1 MNSIS
6 TPILW
11 SIRGWLLS
19 VFLLCLQ
26 FQFSALFAQP
36 TVTDFKIQ
44 RAGSA
49 NYTTSFVAATGS
61 NDASAT
67 ALEVPVNTFTLVLE
81 LSEAVAP
88 SGSNAIFNTPKE
100 IADLLILKLGS
111 GTGADLITEASLLS
125 VASDINQSGDGK
137 TMTVLIKLTNHLTT
151 GNTYTLTL
159 NRNKMVARADG
170 TTQVEPFSAV
180 FATAKAITVLPAS
193 PTAITICNS
202 GNSRPLPPIAI
213 NEQSAGSFAVGSGTL
228 VLAFNNPDFR
238 ITKAPTIAVIGAPGD
253 YLLPIATLSADGK
266 LELAYDFTAF
276 GEVSGL
282 LLSGMEVTSNSV
294 SNVNGV
300 TLKPASGYEDF
311 MGMDMNTTFATLDGV
326 NITSTGG
333 PDPPTSISGFATVC
347 VGGSGFTYVASPVAG
362 VTGYHWKLPP
372 GFTTTDPDATLIP
385 ASGEYHTPDNQLT
398 VQVAGT
404 TSPGNYT
411 LQVKAANDCQI
422 SANYRNKTVTV
433 APAPN
438 PQISLPAT
446 RFADNIT
453 TPVSITVTNTPTGGT
468 GILRG
473 DGVVNGKLYP
483 HLLLPGKNYQVH
495 YDYTINNCTAT
506 ASVTFEVYDPD
517 ALVTGLQSIYCA
529 DENDLKIVS
538 IADIADATPASV
550 KLYSPGNTLIT
561 LPSQLIAPNT
571 YEFRFNPYDLSTTY
585 GAGTYRFE
593 IIQIS
598 LPGITTPVTFN
609 ITQPPNQTVSGA
621 AAVCG
626 DGSTVYNYASSV
638 PATGSDTF
646 FWEILSGNGSIVG
659 SVNNQP
665 QVSVIWNNGSV
676 AGTQETLRLT
686 QIRNGCQTVQDYVVT
701 IFEAPSPVITGKTVV
716 CPGET
721 TSYTLAQ
728 TGGTYSW
735 SIKDNIGGTIIG
747 ATNQA
752 SVTVRWDSPGTVEV
766 SQTLNG
772 CTSIGSR
779 LVNVETLPKI
789 TVTGIDVTGKYCVSE
804 TTPIQLTPVFEGLS
818 LPADYLTAGR
828 FQIKRVSGNKPAT
841 AYINL
846 TLGSSITDRLVPAY
860 PIQLGEVAIN
870 PDTLTTLL
878 NLNAGE
884 YLVRYVYQDPTK
896 NCVNYSPEY
905 PISIVALPALTFTGQ
920 SASYCGND
928 SPVVLSTFKNGVL
941 TPVLPGFKVRNVATN
956 NISTLNGTLLDPSQ
970 LVAGDYELYL
980 ELSGSS
986 SPTGCGNTSKRDTT
1000 VQFSII
1006 APPASL
1012 RISAQRDFN
1021 QDSILFVIDTTQA
1034 SSVAQASWN
1043 FGNLLANTKAV
1054 KYPVTPDLQGS
1065 IASTNYTL
1073 TVQNSAGCEALLS
1086 QTFKVDFSFEGHCL
1100 GAPTRFKDESLILN
1114 QSIALWHWDFGDGRT
1129 STLQHPNHSYAAP
1142 GTYWVSLTVSNT
1154 LPNGNSSH
1162 QLRYTLRR
1170 RIDIFPLIT
1179 VTSTRPYLENFEQA
1193 TTIATSQGWISHGV
1207 VADAATSR
1215 LQDQSSWQLKVPASR
1230 AGSNIQP
1237 QGAHNQ
1243 AWITDNGGTTS
1254 ANVRYFALEQSYVE
1268 SPCFDISALT
1278 RPMVSF
1284 RYAVD
1289 TDPGGDGVVLL
1300 YTIDDG
1306 KSWHRTGQLGEGI
1319 HWYNTK
1325 PILGKP
1331 GERFSPTGNAD
1342 QQGWSGKQAGWNT
1355 ARFSLDE
1362 VLAEMNRLGITQK
1375 QVRFR
1380 FALGSNADNTPGS
1393 TLDGFAF
1400 DDFSLANRNRQV
1412 LVEYFI
1418 NESLSEAVKKD
1429 EEAASFATTNP
1440 ETVSLHYHTD
1450 FPGPDS
1456 FNAANEKDPSG
1467 RAFFYGIRAV
1477 PRLIV
1482 DGEGRDSL
1490 PDYEEA
1496 KQLYSKRTLIPAP
1509 FALTIQN
1516 PTLIGATSS
1525 SNTLQLTAQL
1535 SALLAFDR
1543 AVVVQVAL
1551 IDTLTISRG
1560 NGSNSNVHYYH
1571 HVVRQM
1577 LPDAAGTF
1585 VAAKNWQP
1593 GDSLSIVLD
1602 WNFASYPVPLDLSR
1616 LRIVAFVQDY
1626 QTKEV
1631 YQATRYQSTLPKRIT
1646 GTNGVTAIAGM
1657 NEHPLQMQLYPNPGS
1672 DYLWVE
1678 LPPDFFKVGSSHSE
1692 PIHWQI
1698 HTLNG
1703 QLMGQGK
1710 VNIFLTQEDGG
1721 KLKSK
1726 PKLIL
1731 PIKDLP
1737 EATYLLQISQPPQK
1751 GNGGSKGRRRLQRR
1765 FQKVRR

>member
-6 TPILW
+6 TSILW
-11 SIRGWLLS
+11 SWRGWLLP
-19 VFLLCLQ
+19 VLLLCLQ

-44 RAGSA
+44 RVGGA

-88 SGSNAIFNTPKE
+88 SGSNAVFDTPKE

-125 VASDINQSGDGK
+125 VTSDINQSGNGRVI
-137 TMTVLIKLTNHLTT
+137 TVLLKLANNLAT

-159 NRNKMVARADG
+159 NRNKMVSRANG
-170 TTQVEPFSAV
+170 TTQVEPFTAV

-202 GNSRPLPPIAI
+202 GNPRALPPIAI

-228 VLAFNNPDFR
+228 VLAFDNPDFR

-282 LLSGMEVTSNSV
+282 LLSGMEVTSNSA

-300 TLKPASGYEDF
+300 TLKPESGYEDF

-333 PDPPTSISGFATVC
+333 PGRPTSISGFATVC
-347 VGGSGFTYVASPVAG
+347 VGGSGFTYIASPVAG
-362 VTGYHWKLPP
+362 VTGYHWKLPA
-372 GFTTTDPDATLIP
+372 GFTTNDPDATLIP
-385 ASGEYHTPDNQLT
+385 ASSEYHTPDNQLT

-453 TPVSITVTNTPTGGT
+453 TPVSITVTNAPTGGT
-468 GILRG
+468 GTLRG

-483 HLLLPGKNYQVH
+483 HLLIPGNGYQVH

-506 ASVTFEVYDPD
+506 ASATFEVYDPD
-517 ALVTGLQSIYCA
+517 ALVTGLRSIYCA
-529 DENDLKIVS
+529 DDNDLKIVS
-538 IADIADATPASV
+538 IADIVDASTASV
-550 KLYSPGNTLIT
+550 KIYSPGNTLIT

-621 AAVCG
+621 ATVCG
-626 DGSTVYNYASSV
+626 DGITVYNYASSV

-646 FWEILSGNGSIVG
+646 FWEVLSGNGSIVG
-659 SVNNQP
+659 SINNQP

-701 IFEAPSPVITGKTVV
+701 IFEAPSPAITGKTVV

-721 TSYTLAQ
+721 TSYTLTQ

-804 TTPIQLTPVFEGLS
+804 TTPIQLTPVFEGVT

-828 FQIKRVSGNKPAT
+828 FQIKRVSGNKPTT

-846 TLGSSITDRLVPAY
+846 TSGSSITDRLVPAY
-860 PIQLGEVAIN
+860 PIQSGEVAIN
-870 PDTLTTLL
+870 PDTLTRLV

-884 YLVRYVYQDPTK
+884 YLIRYVYQDPTK

-956 NISTLNGTLLDPSQ
+956 NISNLNGTLFDPSQ
-970 LVAGDYELYL
+970 LAAGDYELYL
-980 ELSGSS
+980 ELSGNAG
-986 SPTGCGNTSKRDTT
+986 GCGNTSQRDTT

-1021 QDSILFVIDTTQA
+1021 QDSILFVIDTTQT
-1034 SSVAQASWN
+1034 STVAKASWN

-1054 KYPVTPDLQGS
+1054 KYPVTPGLQGS

-1073 TVQNSAGCEALLS
+1073 TVQNGAGCEALLS

-1100 GAPTRFKDESLILN
+1100 GAPTKFKDESLILN
-1114 QSIALWHWDFGDGRT
+1114 QSIASWQWDFGDGST

-1142 GTYWVSLTVSNT
+1142 GTYWVSLTVSTT

-1162 QLRYTLRR
+1162 ELRYTLRR
-1170 RIDIFPLIT
+1170 HIDIFPLIT
-1179 VTSTRPYLENFEQA
+1179 VTSTKPYFENFEQA

-1207 VADAATSR
+1207 VVDAVTGK
-1215 LQDQSSWQLKVPASR
+1215 LQGQSSWQLKVPASR
-1230 AGSNIQP
+1230 AGSNIRP
-1237 QGAHNQ
+1237 QSANNQ

-1268 SPCFDISALT
+1268 SPCFNISALT

-1342 QQGWSGKQAGWNT
+1342 QQGWSGKQTGWNT

-1375 QVRFR
+1375 RIRFR

-1418 NESLSEAVKKD
+1418 NESLPEAVKKD
-1429 EEAASFATTNP
+1429 EEAASFATNNP

-1467 RAFFYGIRAV
+1467 RTFFYGIRAV

-1490 PDYEEA
+1490 PDYVEA
-1496 KQLYSKRTLIPAP
+1496 KRLYSKRTLIPAP

-1516 PTLIGATSS
+1516 PTIIGATTSS
-1525 SNTLQLTAQL
+1525 STLQLTAQL
-1535 SALLAFDR
+1535 SALLPFDR

-1551 IDTLTISRG
+1551 IDTLTS
-1560 NGSNSNVHYYH
+1560 NGNSNANYH

-1631 YQATRYQSTLPKRIT
+1631 YQVTRYNATLPKRESNTGEIT
-1646 GTNGVTAIAGM
+1646 GINTGKEIIAY
-1657 NEHPLQMQLYPNPGS
+1657 PLVIFPNPS
-1672 DYLWVE
+1672 TQNYATVQ
-1678 LPPDFFKVGSSHSE
+1678 LPVMLRKVPLH
-1692 PIHWQI
+1692 QI
-1698 HTLNG
+1698 RWMITDL
-1703 QLMGQGK
+1703 QG
-1710 VNIFLTQEDGG
+1710 
-1721 KLKSK
+1721 
-1726 PKLIL
+1726 
-1731 PIKDLP
+1731 
-1737 EATYLLQISQPPQK
+1737 
-1751 GNGGSKGRRRLQRR
+1751 RRLQQGHWASRTDQHKVFLDELPSGTYVYHLYWQNQM
-1765 FQKVRR
+1765 FQGKLIKKE